1 MGVDAWRTGGLGA
14 EIEEALR
21 LKSQGIELKIIPE
34 DSWVS
39 QMEKSSS

>member
-21 LKSQGIELKIIPE
+21 LKSQGIELKIIP
-34 DSWVS
+34 
-39 QMEKSSS
+39 